1 MKKIIGHIPLFALM
15 MTALPA
21 LGQEQEKPSPEKF
34 AADHIEF
41 LVRNL
46 EIDEIQVF
54 YADSIYQHNF
64 FELIEEMESLKKKG
78 MSSNSVYEE
87 VSDKWLDATDRA
99 LEKILTPEQWKKYL
113 RTSFGK
119 EKAKRDK
126 RMAKRAETGK

>member
-1 MKKIIGHIPLFALM
+1 MKKIIGYIPLFALM

-34 AADHIEF
+34 AAEHIEF

-78 MSSNSVYEE
+78 MSANSVYEE

-126 RMAKRAETGK
+126 RMAKRGESGK

>member
-46 EIDEIQVF
+46 EIDEIQIF

-78 MSSNSVYEE
+78 MSANSVYEE

>member
-78 MSSNSVYEE
+78 MSANSVYEE

>member
-1 MKKIIGHIPLFALM
+1 MKKIIGYIPLFALM

-34 AADHIEF
+34 AAEHIEF

-64 FELIEEMESLKKKG
+64 HGLIEEVESLKKRG
-78 MSSNSVYEE
+78 MSANSVYEE

-99 LEKILTPEQWKKYL
+99 LEKILTPAQWKKYL
-113 RTSFGK
+113 KTSFGK
-119 EKAKRDK
+119 EKSKRDK
-126 RMAKRAETGK
+126 RMAKRGESGK

>member
-78 MSSNSVYEE
+78 MSANSVYEE

-126 RMAKRAETGK
+126 RMAKRAESGK

>member
-1 MKKIIGHIPLFALM
+1 MKKIIGYIPLFALM

-64 FELIEEMESLKKKG
+64 SGLIEEMESLKKKG
-78 MSSNSVYEE
+78 ISANSVYEE

-99 LEKILTPEQWKKYL
+99 LEKILTPAQWKKYL
-113 RTSFGK
+113 KTSFGK

-126 RMAKRAETGK
+126 RMAKRAEDGK

>member
-78 MSSNSVYEE
+78 MSANSVYEE

-126 RMAKRAETGK
+126 RMAKRLESGK